1 MNDNHPRMVEVPAEL
16 LALCLIALRQ
26 CGTLLRLIADQ
37 MPPGQGQADLT
48 EQCDALMAVSQKIGE
63 YQHGR

>member
-1 MNDNHPRMVEVPAEL
+1 MNDNRPRMVEVPAEL

-26 CGTLLRLIADQ
+26 CGTLLGLIADQ

-48 EQCDALMAVSQKIGE
+48 EQCDALLAVSTRIRELERG
-63 YQHGR
+63 

>member
-1 MNDNHPRMVEVPAEL
+1 MNDNRPRMVEVPAEL

-26 CGTLLRLIADQ
+26 CGTLLGLIADQ

-48 EQCDALMAVSQKIGE
+48 EQCDALLAVSKRIREFECG
-63 YQHGR
+63 